1 MLPRLELLEGSRWPA
16 VLDTV
21 LERAETCLRTWE
33 PVWSDFL
40 DGGVREEAS
49 ERLAG
54 LAELELHAEGGIPG
68 AERQRL
74 LIMRREAGLEATS
87 LEVPIDGLQISGN
100 FLFDPADPQELR
112 AALETALQSRGLG
125 AGAIGDL
132 WLRGDR
138 GGQALLD
145 SDAAAALDGCSISVR
160 SVEVLLERCEREALQ
175 PPTRRQPRRLQTVE
189 ASCRLDA
196 VASAGFGLARSRM
209 ADLIRAGQVR
219 LNWSSVSSPSRTLT
233 AGDRVQLAGKGEL
246 EVLAIEATKRERWRI
261 ELMRR

>member
-1 MLPRLELLEGSRWPA
+1 MLPRRELLDGSRWPEA
-16 VLDTV
+16 LAAV

-40 DGGVREEAS
+40 DGGVREEAL

-54 LAELELHAEGGIPG
+54 LAELELHSEGGYAG

-74 LIMRREAGLEATS
+74 LILRRDAGLEASS
-87 LEVPIDGLQISGN
+87 LEPPISGLQISGN
-100 FLFDPADPQELR
+100 FLFDPADPQDLR
-112 AALETALQSRGLG
+112 QALESLLQELGLG
-125 AGAIGDL
+125 GGAIGDV

-138 GGQALLD
+138 GGQALVD
-145 SDAAAALDGCSISVR
+145 TAAAAALEGRSTMVR
-160 SVEVLLERCEREALQ
+160 SVEVLLEPCEPAALQ
-175 PPTRRQPRRLQTVE
+175 PPARRQPRRLQTVE

-209 ADLIRAGQVR
+209 ADLIRSGQVR
-219 LNWSSVSSPSRTLT
+219 LNWSEVSSPSRELV

>member
-16 VLDTV
+16 VLEGV

-33 PVWSDFL
+33 PVWTDFL

-49 ERLAG
+49 ARLAD
-54 LAELELHAEGGIPG
+54 LAELELRSDGGIPG

-74 LIMRREAGLEATS
+74 LILRREAGVEAAS
-87 LEVPIDGLQISGN
+87 LEPPICGLQISGN

-112 AALETALQSRGLG
+112 EALAAALQTRGLG
-125 AGAIGDL
+125 EGAIGDL

-138 GGQALLD
+138 GGQALVD
-145 SDAAAALDGCSISVR
+145 ANAAAALDGCSISVR

-175 PPTRRQPRRLQTVE
+175 PPARRQPKRLQTVE

-209 ADLIRAGQVR
+209 AELIRAGQVR
-219 LNWSSVSSPSRTLT
+219 LNWNAISSPSRALT

-246 EVLAIEATKRERWRI
+246 EVLAIEPTKRERWRI